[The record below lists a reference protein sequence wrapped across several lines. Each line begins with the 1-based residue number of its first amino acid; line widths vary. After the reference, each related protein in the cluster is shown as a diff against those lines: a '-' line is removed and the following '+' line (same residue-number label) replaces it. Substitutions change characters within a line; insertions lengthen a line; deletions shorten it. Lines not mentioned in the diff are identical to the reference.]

1 MKASQIAAVIS
12 AALDDPENAPAF
24 FIWGG
29 PGIGK
34 SSVMVQV
41 TQKHKVGFLDLRA
54 LLLDPTDIRGIPFPE
69 NGKAKWLAPSFLP
82 REGRG
87 IVNYDELN
95 RAPVLTQNSLLQLI
109 LDRRCGEYVMPPGWI
124 QVACGNREMEAFVHR
139 MDPALLNRFVH
150 LDFDVDLDE
159 WVRWAVSNSINP
171 VVIGLLSHFRPT
183 LLYQFDKAKKSF
195 PTPRSWQ
202 FVSRV
207 MSMPISEDMQA
218 ELIQGS
224 VGQGAAV
231 ELQTY
236 MKVWKELPN
245 LDKILSGEDIIPK
258 SVDIIYACI
267 VGLVSKAKTQAN
279 YERLLKYSLKLDR
292 EFTMF
297 MVKLL
302 HAKDSDK
309 VVRTKAWGD
318 VSEVLVVED
327 KILS

>member
-12 AALDDPENAPAF
+12 AALDNPEAAPAF

-34 SSVMVQV
+34 SSVMYQV
-41 TQKHKVGFLDLRA
+41 TKQHNVEYLDIRA
-54 LLLDPTDIRGIPFPE
+54 LLLDPTDIRGIPVAE
-69 NGKAKWLAPSFLP
+69 NGKARWLSPSFLP

-95 RAPVLTQNSLLQLI
+95 RAPILTQNSLLQLI
-109 LDRRCGEYVMPPGWI
+109 LDKRCGEYVLPAGWI

-159 WVRWAVSNSINP
+159 WVNWSVSHNIDP
-171 VVIGLLSHFRPT
+171 IVIGLLSHFRPS
-183 LLYQFDKAKKSF
+183 LLYQFDKGKKSF
-195 PTPRSWQ
+195 PTPRSWE
-202 FVSRV
+202 FVSKV
-207 MSMPISEDMQA
+207 MQMGLKEDIKS

-231 ELQTY
+231 ELETY
-236 MKVWKELPN
+236 CKVWNELPN
-245 LDKILSGEDIIPK
+245 LDRILAGEDIIPK

-267 VGLVSKAKTQAN
+267 VGLVSKAKTLPN

-302 HAKDSDK
+302 HAKDKDK
-309 VVRTKAWGD
+309 VVKTRAWGD
-318 VSEVLVVED
+318 VSKVLVLD
-327 KILS
+327 DRILS